1 LQNSPGK
8 IRKKISTFIPVI
20 FAMPYKR
27 MHLPELQHAI
37 ATNDDQ
43 AAYAELFARFSPALQ
58 RFTLSI
64 VHRNEEAEEIVSD
77 VFIRIWE
84 KRKTLDHIQNLRMYL
99 YVSARNFAVNKLRSK
114 NHRLSLQIEELTVD
128 LPCFSD
134 DPHEQA
140 VMAEIRRELYMAVN
154 NLPGRCK
161 MIFKLV
167 KEDGLQQK
175 EVAELLQLSPKT
187 VENQLAIALRKLAE
201 TIRLATGRKF
211 LKKD

>member
-1 LQNSPGK
+1 
-8 IRKKISTFIPVI
+8 
-20 FAMPYKR
+20 

-37 ATNDDQ
+37 ATDDDQ
-43 AAYAELFARFSPALQ
+43 VAYAELFARFSPPLL

-64 VHRNEEAEEIVSD
+64 VHRKEEAEEIVSD

-84 KRKTLDHIQNLRMYL
+84 KRKTLDQVQNLRMYL
-99 YVSARNFAVNKLRSK
+99 YVSARNYAVNKLRSK
-114 NHRLSLQIEELTVD
+114 NHRLSLQVEELSVD
-128 LPCFSD
+128 LPCFSE

-140 VMAEIRRELYMAVN
+140 VMAEIQAKLQGAVN

-175 EVAELLQLSPKT
+175 EVAELLHLSPKT

-201 TIRLATGRKF
+201 TIRSVTGRKF
-211 LKKD
+211 LKNN